1 MYMKPSGRTQN
12 EIRNHAR
19 ERFFEKNGY
28 YPTEEDIIRLVK
40 EARQAIRAKKE
51 EAIRLADEAGK
62 AAGLKE
68 DTDQKSGTKND

>member
-1 MYMKPSGRTQN
+1 MEPSGRTQD
-12 EIRNHAR
+12 EIRNEAR

-62 AAGLKE
+62 ATKPEE
-68 DTDQKSGTKND
+68 D